1 MSLLKW
7 KNEYS
12 VGVQEI
18 DNQHMKLIELIN
30 KLFDAMKQGQANA
43 VIGQILNELSTYA
56 STHFKTE
63 EKYFELFDYMESEKH
78 KEIHQIFVMKIT
90 KFKNYFDAGQITLSV
105 SIFNFLKDWLND
117 HILGEDMKYT
127 ECFNKNGLF

>member
-12 VGVQEI
+12 IGVQEI

-90 KFKNYFDAGQITLSV
+90 KFKNDFDAGKIALSV

>member
-43 VIGQILNELSTYA
+43 VIGQILNELSTFA

>member
-90 KFKNYFDAGQITLSV
+90 KFKNDFDAGKIALSV